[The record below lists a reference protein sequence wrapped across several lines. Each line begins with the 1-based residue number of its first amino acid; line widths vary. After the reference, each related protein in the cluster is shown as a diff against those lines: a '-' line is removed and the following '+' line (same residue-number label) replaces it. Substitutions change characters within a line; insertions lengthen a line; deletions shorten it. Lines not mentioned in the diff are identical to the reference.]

1 MKEKKKLS
9 LATKTFIG
17 FGPGIVIGLVF
28 GEKATIVKP
37 LGTIFLNMI
46 KMIVVPMVFFSI
58 TAGVASLGDL
68 KKLRNIGVK
77 VVGLYALTSALCVGL
92 GLIMANIIN
101 PGKGFDLTALSQ
113 STDYEAQAMPSIIDT
128 LIDMFPSNIFTSF
141 TNTNMLQIIVF
152 SVFLGV
158 ALIMMGKEG
167 ERLLAGVQS
176 CANAMYKIT
185 AIVME
190 FSPIGVCALLADSVG
205 AYGLKIFG
213 PLGKLILTVYA
224 SDVILVLLMYI
235 PMVALLAKFPVK
247 KWLQGIWKVWVVTA
261 STTSSSGSL
270 PITTSVT
277 NDEFGVSSELSSF
290 SLPLG
295 ATINMNGGC
304 IYYAA
309 AIVMTAQIYG
319 MNLTPSALVNIII
332 STVLVAMGCPG
343 VPGGAIIMT
352 TILLTNMGL
361 PLEIVGLIAG
371 IFRLI
376 DMANTTFNVTG
387 DVVTTMVVARSE
399 GMMHTLGTGA
409 ETETKAA

>member
-17 FGPGIVIGLVF
+17 FGLGIVIGLVF

-213 PLGKLILTVYA
+213 PLGKLILTVYT
-224 SDVILVLLMYI
+224 SDVILVLVMYI

>member
-17 FGPGIVIGLVF
+17 FGLGIVIGLVF

-376 DMANTTFNVTG
+376 DMANTTSNVTG

>member
-17 FGPGIVIGLVF
+17 FGLGIVIGLVF

-376 DMANTTFNVTG
+376 DMANTTFNVTD

>member
-17 FGPGIVIGLVF
+17 FGLGIVIGLVF

-101 PGKGFDLTALSQ
+101 PGKGFDLIALSQ

-141 TNTNMLQIIVF
+141 TNPNMLQIIVF
-152 SVFLGV
+152 SIFLGV

-224 SDVILVLLMYI
+224 SDVILVLVMYI

>member
-17 FGPGIVIGLVF
+17 FGLGIVIGLVF

-185 AIVME
+185 AIVMG

-399 GMMHTLGTGA
+399 GMMHTLETGA

>member
-17 FGPGIVIGLVF
+17 FGLGIVIGLVF

-261 STTSSSGSL
+261 STTSGSGSL

-399 GMMHTLGTGA
+399 GMMHTLETGA

>member
-9 LATKTFIG
+9 LAAKTFIG
-17 FGPGIVIGLVF
+17 FGLGIVIGFVF

>member
-17 FGPGIVIGLVF
+17 FGLGIVIGLVF

-247 KWLQGIWKVWVVTA
+247 KWLQGIWKVWVVTT

>member
-1 MKEKKKLS
+1 
-9 LATKTFIG
+9 
-17 FGPGIVIGLVF
+17 
-28 GEKATIVKP
+28 
-37 LGTIFLNMI
+37 MI

-167 ERLLAGVQS
+167 ERLLAGVQG

-235 PMVALLAKFPVK
+235 PMVAFLAKFPVK

>member
-17 FGPGIVIGLVF
+17 FGLGIVIGLVF

-261 STTSSSGSL
+261 STTSSNGSL

-352 TILLTNMGL
+352 TILLTNMGF

>member
-17 FGPGIVIGLVF
+17 FGLGIVIGLVF

-141 TNTNMLQIIVF
+141 TNTSMLQIIVF

-399 GMMHTLGTGA
+399 GMMHTLETGA

>member
-17 FGPGIVIGLVF
+17 FGLGIVIGL

-399 GMMHTLGTGA
+399 GMMHTLETGA

>member
-17 FGPGIVIGLVF
+17 FGLGIVIGLVF

-101 PGKGFDLTALSQ
+101 PGKGFDLIALSQ

-152 SVFLGV
+152 SIFLGV

-224 SDVILVLLMYI
+224 SDVILVLVMYI

-371 IFRLI
+371 IFRVI
-376 DMANTTFNVTG
+376 DMANTPFNVTG
-387 DVVTTMVVARSE
+387 DVVPTMVVARSE

>member
-17 FGPGIVIGLVF
+17 FGLGIVIGLVF

-361 PLEIVGLIAG
+361 LLEIVGLIAG

>member
-17 FGPGIVIGLVF
+17 FGLGIVIGLVF

-247 KWLQGIWKVWVVTA
+247 KWLQGIWKVWVVTT

-295 ATINMNGGC
+295 ATINMNGEC

>member
-17 FGPGIVIGLVF
+17 FGLGIVIGFVF

-101 PGKGFDLTALSQ
+101 PGKGFDLIALSQ

>member
-17 FGPGIVIGLVF
+17 FGLGIVIGLVF

-224 SDVILVLLMYI
+224 SDVILVLVMYI

-277 NDEFGVSSELSSF
+277 NDEFGVSSELPSF

>member
-17 FGPGIVIGLVF
+17 FGLGIVIGLVF

-247 KWLQGIWKVWVVTA
+247 KWLQGIWTVWAVTA

>member
-17 FGPGIVIGLVF
+17 FGLGIVIGLVF

-261 STTSSSGSL
+261 STTSSSSL

>member
-9 LATKTFIG
+9 LAAKTFIG
-17 FGPGIVIGLVF
+17 FGLGIVIGLVF

-46 KMIVVPMVFFSI
+46 RMIVVPMVFFSI

>member
-17 FGPGIVIGLVF
+17 FGLGIVIGLVF

-37 LGTIFLNMI
+37 QGTIFLNMI

>member
-17 FGPGIVIGLVF
+17 FGLGIVIGLVF

-58 TAGVASLGDL
+58 IAGVASLGDL

-101 PGKGFDLTALSQ
+101 PGKGFDLIALSQ

-152 SVFLGV
+152 SIFLGV

-224 SDVILVLLMYI
+224 SDVILVLVMYI

>member
-17 FGPGIVIGLVF
+17 FGLGIVIGLVF

-37 LGTIFLNMI
+37 MGTIFLNMI

-58 TAGVASLGDL
+58 IAGVASLGDL